1 MLSIAIIGYNIFGIG
16 GTTRSNLNLMTEFK
30 DKNYQLTYY
39 NYTEF
44 SRRDVLLLK
53 RKFPDTAEVNF
64 RFFPEL
70 YTFETKKKYDYIFIT
85 REDFFPLGKI
95 LRKAYPTA
103 TIIGE
108 VHTPLALLKQDLDC
122 LEYFSCLRVATD
134 SIKQALIKKY
144 HYERIYVQ
152 TVSLANLNWKFTKQS
167 ANNNLLV
174 HARFDDS
181 QKDISYVLS
190 LLNELITNQK
200 QTQLKLYLD
209 GAGPDLGKY
218 KKYVKEHNLKNNVFI
233 NKRHLP
239 QSYTAISTSYYE
251 TLGYSIVESI
261 AQGHRVLAYYG
272 DDDVVYE
279 NLADLP
285 LITWINKNIAE
296 DAPRVLAAINS
307 QPTLAEFHE
316 SQLALD
322 KLAGHYLDKFFN
334 NTQLYQG
341 LHFETKQINAKD
353 ITDCRNLIE
362 QRLGSPLASWYVK
375 IYRFLKTTPLKKIL
389 PR

>member
-44 SRRDVLLLK
+44 SKRDVLLLK

-103 TIIGE
+103 NIIGE

-152 TVSLANLNWKFTKQS
+152 TVSLAHLNWKFTKQS

-209 GAGPDLGKY
+209 GTGPDLGKY

-296 DAPRVLAAINS
+296 DAPRVLAATSS

-341 LHFETKQINAKD
+341 LHFDTKKINTKD

-362 QRLGSPLASWYVK
+362 QRLGSPLAPWYVK
-375 IYRFLKTTPLKKIL
+375 LYRLLKTTPLKKIL